1 MPKLTKQEKKV
12 YDYILNHR
20 GCTTHDIQR
29 DSFIECPSARITA
42 MRQKGIKIVSIG
54 KKRYPDSRPFEMYAI
69 EGEEPRKKEVLTYDP
84 TRNVMVR
91 TLV

>member
-69 EGEEPRKKEVLTYDP
+69 EGEEPQKKPVYRYDAMRDVMVLTE
-84 TRNVMVR
+84 V
-91 TLV
+91 